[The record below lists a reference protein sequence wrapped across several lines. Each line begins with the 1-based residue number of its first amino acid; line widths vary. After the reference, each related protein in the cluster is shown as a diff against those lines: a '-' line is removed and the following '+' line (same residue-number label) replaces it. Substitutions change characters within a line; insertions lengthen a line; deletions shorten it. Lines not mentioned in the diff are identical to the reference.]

1 MKMTC
6 EQIRAELKARGLKT
20 AGLKAV
26 IAERLAQAYAKEK
39 DIEQMLTEGHEWI
52 GKAIQRKFSSEI
64 TQGKIVAWLPPLG
77 DDMNTA
83 RFHIVH
89 EDGDDEIVDFQE
101 AKQAI
106 EESSN

>member
-1 MKMTC
+1 M
-6 EQIRAELKARGLKT
+6 
-20 AGLKAV
+20 
-26 IAERLAQAYAKEK
+26 IADLLAQAHAKEK